1 MTRREEIIAR
11 LAEIQPIVEE
21 HNQLKYELAPLQEA
35 WSKDNLSI
43 EDQLKEYFENI
54 DERGKMLPFIPSKD
68 KYPILGKWAREGD
81 VGRGRTINLFEYFED
96 DIFYLT
102 EPEEKERAIK
112 AGSFNQEDQEDL
124 DNLIPLFVEIM
135 ENNIAGFTMDW

>member
-11 LAEIQPIVEE
+11 LAEIQLIMEE

-68 KYPILGKWAREGD
+68 KYPILYKWINEHDFERY
-81 VGRGRTINLFEYFED
+81 RTIDLFEYLEV

-112 AGSFNQEDQEDL
+112 AGSFNQEDL
-124 DNLIPLFVEIM
+124 DNLIPLFVELM
-135 ENNIAGFTMDW
+135 ENKISGFTNDW